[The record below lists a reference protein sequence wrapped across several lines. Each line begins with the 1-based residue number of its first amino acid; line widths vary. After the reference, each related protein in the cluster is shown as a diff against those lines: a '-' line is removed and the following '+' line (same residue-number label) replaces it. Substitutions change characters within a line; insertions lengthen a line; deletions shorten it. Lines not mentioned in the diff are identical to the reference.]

1 MQKEAIIQT
10 VQSLYEHNAFMQ
22 HCGIQIKSIGCGKAA
37 VGLKVDADIHT
48 NLNGRLHGGL
58 LMTLVD
64 NATGIACATVGK
76 KVVTVSTTVSFIKG
90 ASANALVEAQ
100 AEIISQ
106 QGGIFTVQVQVYNT
120 TNNQLLA
127 TSSSTML
134 EIATFPN
141 IPEQW

>member
-1 MQKEAIIQT
+1 
-10 VQSLYEHNAFMQ
+10 
-22 HCGIQIKSIGCGKAA
+22 
-37 VGLKVDADIHT
+37 
-48 NLNGRLHGGL
+48 
-58 LMTLVD
+58 MTLVD